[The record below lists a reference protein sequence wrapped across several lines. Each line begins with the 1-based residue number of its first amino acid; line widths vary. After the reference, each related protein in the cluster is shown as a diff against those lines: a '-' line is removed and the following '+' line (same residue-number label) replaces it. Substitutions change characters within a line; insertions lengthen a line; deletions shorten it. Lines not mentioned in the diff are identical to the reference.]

1 MADHLN
7 FKNPQRE
14 LSVHRQRIYV
24 AFALTLLMALALIGR
39 LAYLQIVQHELYTT
53 QSDKNRVQLEAVAP
67 TRGLIYDRNG
77 VLLADNQPSF
87 SVRLVPERIKNLDET
102 LALISTYIPISEDHL
117 KRFHKHRKQRRR
129 PFEAVPLKFNLDEK
143 EISSIAVNQ
152 HQLPGVEIAADLIR
166 HYPHGDLFAHA
177 LGYVGRINERETEK
191 LDPENYSA
199 THYIGKVGIENY
211 YEDSL
216 HGRVGYQKVE
226 KNAHGRIINLLERL
240 DPTPGENLKL
250 TLDVRLQKIA
260 AESLGER
267 NGAVVAIDTLTGD
280 ILTFVS
286 TPTYNPNLFVTGISQ
301 KDYSAL
307 RDSRDRPLF
316 NRALRGQYPPAST
329 VKPFI
334 GLAAL
339 ENKVTSWNYSIKDP
353 GWYKLENDT
362 RLYRDWKKWG
372 HGKVDLEK
380 AIIESCDTYFYDIA
394 HKLGIDPLHDF
405 MAQFGFGER
414 VGIDLKGEA
423 KGILPSSFWKRA
435 TRGVIWYPGETL
447 NAGIGQGYMLTTPL
461 QLATATAILANKGKK
476 IYPKLFKNSLQEPDE
491 APQAIP
497 LQQQEDWLK
506 MHDAMI
512 KVSHSLHGT
521 ARSAA
526 RGAKY
531 KIAGKT
537 GTAQVLGIAQEEEYD
552 EEKIATYHRDH
563 ALFMA
568 FAPAD
573 KPKIAIAVIVENGGS
588 GGKSAAPIARKIFD
602 AYLMPPENNIALH
615 KPTPQSHQQAST
627 NPL

>member
-24 AFALTLLMALALIGR
+24 AFALTLLMALVLIGR

-53 QSDKNRVQLEAVAP
+53 QSDKNRVQLEAVSP

-102 LALISTYIPISEDHL
+102 LALIGTYIPINEDHL

-129 PFEAVPLKFNLDEK
+129 PFEAVPLKFNLDET

-166 HYPHGDLFAHA
+166 HYPHGHLFAHA
-177 LGYVGRINERETEK
+177 LGYVGRINEREAEK

-211 YEDSL
+211 YEESL
-216 HGRVGYQKVE
+216 HGTVGYQKVE

-240 DPTPGENLKL
+240 DPTPGENLHL
-250 TLDVRLQKIA
+250 TLDVNLQKIA
-260 AESLGER
+260 TESLGKH
-267 NGAVVAIDTLTGD
+267 NGSVVAIDTLKGD
-280 ILTFVS
+280 ILAFAS
-286 TPTYNPNLFVTGISQ
+286 APAYNPNLFVTGISQ

-353 GWYKLENDT
+353 GWYQLENDA

-372 HGKVDLEK
+372 HGKVNLEK

-394 HKLGIDPLHDF
+394 YKLGIDPLHDF

-423 KGILPSSFWKRA
+423 KGLLPSSFWKRA
-435 TRGVIWYPGETL
+435 TRGTLWYPGETL
-447 NAGIGQGYMLTTPL
+447 SAGIGQGYMLATPL

-476 IYPKLFKNSLQEPDE
+476 IYPKLFKNSQLEPGK
-491 APQAIP
+491 AQQPIS
-497 LQQQEDWLK
+497 LKQQEDWLK

-521 ARSAA
+521 ALSAA
-526 RGAKY
+526 SGAKY

-552 EEKIATYHRDH
+552 EEKIAIYHRDH
-563 ALFMA
+563 ALFVA

-573 KPKIAIAVIVENGGS
+573 NPKIAIAVIVENGGS
-588 GGKSAAPIARKIFD
+588 GGRSAAPIARKIFD
-602 AYLMPPENNIALH
+602 AYLIPPENSITLH
-615 KPTPQSHQQAST
+615 KVSPQTAT
-627 NPL
+627 VNTL

>member
-24 AFALTLLMALALIGR
+24 AFALSLLMALALIGR

-102 LALISTYIPISEDHL
+102 LALIGTYIPISKDHL
-117 KRFHKHRKQRRR
+117 KRFHKHHKKRRR

-166 HYPHGDLFAHA
+166 HYPHSDLFAHA
-177 LGYVGRINERETEK
+177 LGYVGRINEREAEI

-240 DPTPGENLKL
+240 DPTPGENLRL

-260 AESLGER
+260 TESLGKR
-267 NGAVVAIDTLTGD
+267 NGAVVAIDTLKGD
-280 ILTFVS
+280 ILAFVS

-339 ENKVTSWNYSIKDP
+339 ENKVTSWNYSITDP

-372 HGKVDLEK
+372 HGKVNLEK
-380 AIIESCDTYFYDIA
+380 AIIESCDTYFYGIA

-414 VGIDLKGEA
+414 VGIDLKGEV

-476 IYPKLFKNSLQEPDE
+476 VYPKLFKNSQQEPGE

-537 GTAQVLGIAQEEEYD
+537 GTAQVLGIGQEEEYD

-563 ALFMA
+563 ALFIA

-573 KPKIAIAVIVENGGS
+573 RPQIAIAVIVENGGS
-588 GGKSAAPIARKIFD
+588 GGSNAAPIARKIFD
-602 AYLMPPENNIALH
+602 AYLTPPENNVPLH
-615 KPTPQSHQQAST
+615 KLPPQSRQRAT
-627 NPL
+627 INPL